1 MCFVHFVTNLQY
13 VFIDG
18 NPQCEINTV
27 NQERLATRVSG
38 LESVVQKLFGR
49 EITCAELSF
58 FLDHNKETLDLCEA
72 TDAFKGRG
80 EEIAQLLDRLESQM
94 NILKEFKKKLNDFW
108 QQCKKAVTG
117 TSSNYIRIGSSCA

>member
-1 MCFVHFVTNLQY
+1 V
-13 VFIDG
+13 
-18 NPQCEINTV
+18 
-27 NQERLATRVSG
+27 R
-38 LESVVQKLFGR
+38 KLFDP

-58 FLDHNKETLDLCEA
+58 VLDHKKETLDLCEA

-80 EEIAQLLDRLESQM
+80 EEIVQLLNRLESHM